1 MAATAARKL
10 IIQVPCLNE
19 ADQLPDLVRH
29 LPRQVDGFAR
39 VEWLMVDDGSTDDTV
54 EVARA
59 LGFDHIVRLP
69 VHKGLAIAFQT
80 GLDAS
85 LKLDADVIVNTDA
98 DGQYAGGD
106 IARLVKPILHGH
118 ADMVIGD
125 RGVSSAEGFTW
136 TKRRLQ
142 SLGSWVVSRASGAD
156 VPDATSGFRAYNRD
170 AALQLVVI
178 TAFTYTLETLIQA
191 GATSVTVANVPIQ
204 RHPVERPS
212 RLFTS
217 NWDYIKKSIGGISR
231 LYAFYRPLRAFT
243 AAAAVLVVL
252 GLLAWT
258 PFLVSWFDGRGAGHI
273 QSIIL
278 GAVLVIAGVQVFG
291 LGIIADLLG
300 KQRALSQLTLE
311 RVRRVEVHIGIP
323 PSHYEQ
329 GAGPERIPGP
339 DQGPPADQ
347 ADRKG

>member
-1 MAATAARKL
+1 MDGPLGKKL

-19 ADQLPDLVRH
+19 AGQLPALARQ
-29 LPRQVDGFAR
+29 LPRDVDGFDR
-39 VEWLMVDDGSTDDTV
+39 VEWLIVDDGSTDDTV

-80 GLDAS
+80 GLDAA

-106 IARLVKPILHGH
+106 ISRLVKPILLGE
-118 ADMVIGD
+118 ADIAVGD
-125 RGVSSAEGFTW
+125 RGVATAEGFTW

-142 SLGSWVVSRASGAD
+142 TLGSWVVSRASGTE

-170 AALQLVVI
+170 AALQLVVV

-204 RHPVERPS
+204 RHHVERPS

-217 NWDYIKKSIGGISR
+217 NWDYIKKSVGGISR
-231 LYAFYRPLRAFT
+231 VYTFYRPLRVFS
-243 AAAAVLVVL
+243 AAALLLILAGLV
-252 GLLAWT
+252 AWT
-258 PFLVSWFDGRGAGHI
+258 PFLVSWAEGHGTGHL

-278 GAVLVIAGVQVFG
+278 GAVLIIAGVQVLG
-291 LGIIADLLG
+291 LGIVADLLG
-300 KQRALSQLTLE
+300 KQRTLSQLTLE

-323 PSHYEQ
+323 PSHYE
-329 GAGPERIPGP
+329 AGTPLATDGTEPTEATQIPV
-339 DQGPPADQ
+339 
-347 ADRKG
+347 